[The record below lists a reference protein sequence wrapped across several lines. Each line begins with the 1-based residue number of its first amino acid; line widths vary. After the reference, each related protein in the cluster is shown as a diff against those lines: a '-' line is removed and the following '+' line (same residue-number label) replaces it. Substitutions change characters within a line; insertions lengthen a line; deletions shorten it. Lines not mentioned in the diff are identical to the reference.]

1 MKPDELITK
10 KYSIKGMDCP
20 SCANKIEIFCKK
32 ISGVNQAKIN
42 FATSLFT
49 LNFYNNNDTKDKVE
63 KGIKN
68 LGFELTEIPEPMK
81 FNTEKT
87 HLRIKDKL
95 KKEFVTSNSNKKSN
109 YFKKTKP
116 HKNTS
121 EKEHNHN
128 TNQNH
133 THEHNHDHSHNH
145 NHDSTNWLPIVFLGI
160 AFAFSWLIEYFS
172 KNIGLISFAIVT
184 LVALLPILKKSWT
197 MMKVG
202 YVFSVETL
210 MSISAIGAI
219 FIGASEEAAAVII
232 LFMLGETIEGYTSRR
247 AKKGIQSLAS
257 LLPDTSLLVTKDGL
271 TKQIKSSEIK
281 IGDHI
286 EIKPGERL
294 AIDGEIFKGTAN
306 IDEALLTGESLPV
319 HKKEGDKVVAGS
331 INTDGNIIVKATLP
345 GNNNAITR
353 MLKMVEEA
361 QSSKSRVMRSIE
373 SFSRIY
379 TPIILLIGLFTA
391 IIPPLFFQMPWVD
404 WIYRGLT
411 ILLIGCPCALVISTP
426 SAIASAITA
435 ATKLGIL
442 IKNASALESLGK
454 IKTIAFDKTGTITHG
469 RLKVTDVISF
479 EKNEET
485 LLKFA
490 GMVESKSTHPLA
502 IAILNEVNERKIIL
516 NEVQNAKNLSGKG
529 ASALIE
535 NKLTIICSPIYA
547 NELNSLN
554 SKQNSLIKSYQE
566 QGKTIAVLLMEQEAQ
581 GFIALSD
588 TLKPE
593 AKSSLEKLKQLG
605 ISSIILTG
613 DNKISANAITKNMN
627 TEVIAELLPEN
638 KLSYIQNISKTQKV
652 AMVGDGIN
660 DAPALAAAEIGIAM
674 GGGTDVAVDTSQIV
688 ISKNNL
694 NSIVDAIVLSRKTM
708 LNIKQNIFLAI
719 GLKAIFLI
727 LTIFGD
733 TQLWMAILADTGA
746 TVLVTLNAL
755 RLLNF
760 KSVLKSGL

>member
-1 MKPDELITK
+1 MKHNELITV
-10 KYSIKGMDCP
+10 KYNIKGLDCP
-20 SCANKIEIFCKK
+20 SCANKIEIFCNK

-42 FATSLFT
+42 FTTSLFT
-49 LNFYNNNDTKDKVE
+49 LNFYNNSDTRDKVE

-68 LGFELTEIPEPMK
+68 LGFELTEIPEAIK
-81 FNTEKT
+81 YNGEKT
-87 HLRIKDKL
+87 HLRIKEKL
-95 KKEFVTSNSNKKSN
+95 KREFVISNNKKSN
-109 YFKKTKP
+109 YFNKIKEKKLSTEKVDN
-116 HKNTS
+116 HKL
-121 EKEHNHN
+121 EHNH
-128 TNQNH
+128 TKEQS
-133 THEHNHDHSHNH
+133 HDHS
-145 NHDSTNWLPIVFLGI
+145 HDSTNWLPITFLSI
-160 AFAFSWLIEYFS
+160 AFALSWIVEYFS
-172 KNIGLISFAIVT
+172 KSFGLVSFAIVT
-184 LVALLPILKKSWT
+184 LIALLPILKKSWI
-197 MMKVG
+197 MIKVG

-257 LLPDTSLLVTKDGL
+257 LLPDTSLLVTKEGT

-306 IDEALLTGESLPV
+306 IDESLLTGESLPV
-319 HKKEGDKVVAGS
+319 YKKQGDKVVAGS

-345 GNNNAITR
+345 GNNNAVTR

-379 TPIILLIGLFTA
+379 TPIILLIGLLTA
-391 IIPPLFFQMPWVD
+391 IIPPLFFQMQWVD

-435 ATKLGIL
+435 ATKMGIL

-454 IKTIAFDKTGTITHG
+454 IKKIAFDKTGTITHG
-469 RLKVTDVISF
+469 KLKVTNVISF
-479 EKNEET
+479 ESNEEK

-502 IAILNEVNERKIIL
+502 IAILNEVFERKITL

-535 NKLTIICSPIYA
+535 NKIAIICSPIYA
-547 NELNSLN
+547 NELNALN
-554 SKQNSLIKSYQE
+554 LEQNSLIKSYQE
-566 QGKTIAVLLMEQEAQ
+566 QGKTIAVVLIEQKAL

-593 AKSSLEKLKQLG
+593 AKSSIEKLKQLG
-605 ISSIILTG
+605 INSIILTG
-613 DNKISANAITKNMN
+613 DNKISANAITKNIN

-638 KLSYIQNISKTQKV
+638 KLSYIQNISKEQKV

-708 LNIKQNIFLAI
+708 INIKQNIFLAI

-755 RLLNF
+755 RLLKF
-760 KSVLKSGL
+760 KSVQIE